1 MQESRFDEYVRTF
14 DIRPEDRL
22 PQFNTRRY
30 PADWEAEDIA
40 EYEDSR
46 D

>member
-1 MQESRFDEYVRTF
+1 MQENRFHEYVRTF

-30 PADWEAEDIA
+30 PADWESEDIA
-40 EYEDSR
+40 EYEDCR